1 MFRGRASLQ
10 LNFRVFFEANSLARG
25 PQIDLGAREGSLV
38 LNANLMALRCGAV
51 FSVRVE
57 LRARMVVARIMP
69 HPPGPQ
75 SNGAS
80 MLRVA
85 AVSYA
90 RGDAALP

>member
-10 LNFRVFFEANSLARG
+10 LNFLVLFEATSLARG

-38 LNANLMALRCGAV
+38 LSANRMALRCGPV

-57 LRARMVVARIMP
+57 PRARMVVARIMP
-69 HPPGPQ
+69 HPPVPQ